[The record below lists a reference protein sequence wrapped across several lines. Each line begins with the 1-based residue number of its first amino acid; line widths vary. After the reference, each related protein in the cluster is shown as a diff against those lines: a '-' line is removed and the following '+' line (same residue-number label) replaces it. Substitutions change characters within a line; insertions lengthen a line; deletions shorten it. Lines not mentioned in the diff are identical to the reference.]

1 MKKLKFI
8 YLFVAFSMLT
18 TLSCEDILDVEASDA
33 FAEDLI
39 YSDPV
44 QVERL
49 VYTVYNSTESWG
61 INKAQWWSRRFNI
74 EAGSFEAKF
83 NFKNL
88 DLFRLRAGWTDS
100 NAGILN
106 EKWRNYWDYIRLAN
120 EFLDRIDES
129 EAMQKDP
136 EHVAILKA
144 EMRFLRA
151 NAYSKLLKY
160 YGGVP
165 ILERALGLD
174 DNFQLVRNSYEECV
188 TFIVNELDEAAAV
201 LPESRPDV
209 EFGRATKLA
218 ALAVKSRTLLYAA
231 SKLHDPST
239 APNGPLYDYAKASKW
254 QDAADAAKAVIDMV
268 GARDL
273 IAVSDATDYQNLFLA
288 PNEDILFARPFSAAY
303 YDFGTDVNSLWDQT
317 QSPSGYGGWGLSSPT
332 HNFALQ
338 FNMADGTR
346 TDAAGSIYDPAN
358 PNANREMRY
367 YADLNYQGAQFRGRT
382 VDYALADTPSA
393 TTPDG
398 PDSPNGIVEGIGVNQ
413 EHSSKTGYNIRK
425 FQDESLTAPTDIA
438 AQRPFILYRLAEI
451 YLNYAEAQAEL
462 GNDDSARIFVNKIS
476 SRALQPAI
484 TAAGE
489 ELKEAIKRERRIEL
503 AFEGHNFFDER
514 RWMNEEHLGFPIQG
528 LTWTKAP
535 DGTLSNTEYT
545 VVTRPWFQKHYYLPI
560 PATEVEKAPSLL
572 QNSGY

>member
-1 MKKLKFI
+1 MKKFKFI
-8 YLFVAFSMLT
+8 YLFVAFTMFAT
-18 TLSCEDILDVEASDA
+18 ISCEDILDVEASDA
-33 FAEDLI
+33 FTEDLI
-39 YSDPV
+39 YNDPV

-61 INKAQWWSRRFNI
+61 LNKAQWWSRRFNI

-83 NFKNL
+83 NFQNR
-88 DLFRLRAGWTDS
+88 DLMRLNAGWTSS
-100 NAGILN
+100 NVGLFAQ
-106 EKWRNYWDYIRLAN
+106 KWSNYWDYIRLAN
-120 EFLDRIDES
+120 EFLDKIDES
-129 EAMQKDP
+129 EAMLKDP
-136 EHVAILKA
+136 EKVTVLKA
-144 EMRFLRA
+144 EMKFLRA
-151 NAYSKLLKY
+151 NAYTKLLKY
-160 YGGVP
+160 YGAVP
-165 ILERALGLD
+165 ILENALGLD
-174 DNFQLVRNSYEECV
+174 ANFQLVRNSYEECV
-188 TFIVNELDEAAAV
+188 EFIVKELDEAATI
-201 LPESRPDV
+201 LPETRPDI

-254 QDAADAAKAVIDMV
+254 QDAADAAKVIIDIV

-273 IAVSDATDYQNLFLA
+273 IAVNDATEYQKLFLT
-288 PNEDILFARPFSAAY
+288 PNEDLFFARPFSAAY

-332 HNFALQ
+332 HNFALE

-346 TDAAGSIYDPAN
+346 TNEAGTSYDAAN

-367 YADLNYQGAQFRGRT
+367 YADLNFQGAMFRGRP
-382 VDYALADTPSA
+382 VDYALAETPSED
-393 TTPDG
+393 TPDG
-398 PDSPNGIVEGIGVNQ
+398 PDSPNGVVEGIGINQ
-413 EHSSKTGYNIRK
+413 QHSSKTGYNIRK
-425 FQDESLTAPTDIA
+425 FQDESLTALTDIS
-438 AQRPFILYRLAEI
+438 AQRPFILYRLAEV

-462 GNDDSARIFVNKIS
+462 GNDDIARTFVNKIS

-489 ELKEAIKRERRIEL
+489 ELKDAIKKERRIEL

-514 RWMNEEHLGFPIQG
+514 RWMNEAHLGFPIQG
-528 LTWTKAP
+528 LTWAKAT
-535 DGTLSNTEYT
+535 DGSVSFTENT
-545 VVTRPWFQKHYYLPI
+545 VITRPWFEKHYYLPI

-572 QNSGY
+572 QNAGY

>member
-1 MKKLKFI
+1 MKKFKFI
-8 YLFVAFSMLT
+8 YLFVALTMLAT
-18 TLSCEDILDVEASDA
+18 ISCEDILDVEASDA
-33 FAEDLI
+33 FTEDLI

-61 INKAQWWSRRFNI
+61 LNKAQWWSRRFNI
-74 EAGSFEAKF
+74 ETGSFEAKF
-83 NFKNL
+83 NFQNR
-88 DLFRLRAGWTDS
+88 DLMRLNAGWTNS
-100 NAGILN
+100 NVGVLAQ
-106 EKWRNYWDYIRLAN
+106 KWSNYWDYIRLAN

-136 EHVAILKA
+136 EKVTALKA
-144 EMRFLRA
+144 EMKFLRA
-151 NAYSKLLKY
+151 NVYTKLLKY

-165 ILERALGLD
+165 IMENALGLD
-174 DNFQLVRNSYEECV
+174 GNFQLVRNSYEECV
-188 TFIVNELDEAAAV
+188 EFIVKELDEAAAI
-201 LPESRPDV
+201 LPETRPDV

-254 QDAADAAKAVIDMV
+254 QDAADAAKVIIDIV

-273 IAVSDATDYQNLFLA
+273 ITVSDATDYQNLFIT
-288 PNEDILFARPFSAAY
+288 PNQDLIFARPFSAAY
-303 YDFGTDVNSLWDQT
+303 YDFGTDVVSLPDQT
-317 QSPSGYGGWGLSSPT
+317 QSPSGYGGWGLSSPS
-332 HNFALQ
+332 HNFALE
-338 FNMADGTR
+338 FNMADGSGT
-346 TDAAGSIYDPAN
+346 TDAGTTYDATN

-367 YADLNYQGAQFRGRT
+367 YADLNFQGAQFRGRA
-382 VDYALADTPSA
+382 VDYALADTPSE

-398 PDSPNGIVEGIGVNQ
+398 PDSPNGVVEGIGINQ
-413 EHSSKTGYNIRK
+413 QHSSKTGYNIRK
-425 FQDESLTAPTDIA
+425 FQDESLTALTDVSP
-438 AQRPFILYRLAEI
+438 QRPYILYRLAEV

-462 GNDDSARIFVNKIS
+462 GNDDSARTFVNKIS
-476 SRALQPAI
+476 SRALQPDI
-484 TAAGE
+484 TASGE

-514 RWMNEEHLGFPIQG
+514 RWMNEAHLGFPIKG
-528 LTWTKAP
+528 LAWTKAT
-535 DGTLSNTEYT
+535 DGTLSFTEYT
-545 VVTRPWFQKHYYLPI
+545 VETRPWFQKHYYLPI